1 MSKLP
6 ENNRRLVR
14 NAALSRYLNVSDMC
28 VWRWK
33 RDPKLGCPPSYPIHE
48 IEWNDLDEWD
58 AWLQARAVS
67 HLDRAAKQRHPRS
80 ERLAKGH
87 KQATA
92 EVA

>member
-6 ENNRRLVR
+6 EKNRRLVR
-14 NAALSRYLNVSDMC
+14 NAGLSRYLNVSDMAL
-28 VWRWK
+28 WRWK
-33 RDPKLGCPPSYPIHE
+33 RDSALACPPSFVIHE

-58 AWLQARAVS
+58 AWLRARAVS
-67 HLDRAAKQRHPRS
+67 HLDRTEKKRHQRS